1 MKTNSIEVTLKDYTH
16 VAQVLAD
23 SKLIDTTNIVI
34 NATFHRLRNRPTLPK
49 GQVYIKSLYE
59 KMNDDDQFNAEFLIQ
74 EYAEIRMKK
83 SNLSSQRRAVV
94 ADIVEQA
101 INELLDQNKL
111 TVVPGSVFAVHNER
125 ARMKVVSI
133 DNEEETLVI
142 SFKKKRETWSF
153 IKLIDGIRSNV
164 LTLAYDK
171 DKEGL

>member
-34 NATFHRLRNRPTLPK
+34 NATFHRLRNRPALPK

-94 ADIVEQA
+94 ADVVEQA
-101 INELLDQNKL
+101 LQGLLDQSKL
-111 TVVPGSVFAVHNER
+111 TIVPGCVFAVRNER

>member
-1 MKTNSIEVTLKDYTH
+1 METNSIEVTLKDYTH

-23 SKLIDTTNIVI
+23 SGLI
-34 NATFHRLRNRPTLPK
+34 NATNNAVNNIFHKLRNRPLLPK
-49 GQVYIKSLYE
+49 GEVYIKTLYE
-59 KMNDDDQFNAEFLIQ
+59 KMNDDGQLDAEFLIQ

-83 SNLSSQRRAVV
+83 SNLSSQRRVVV
-94 ADIVEQA
+94 ADVVEEA

-111 TVVPGSVFAVHNER
+111 TVVPGSVFAVRNSR
-125 ARMKVVSI
+125 ARMKIVSI

-153 IKLIDGIRSNV
+153 IKLINGIRSNV
-164 LTLAYDK
+164 LIMAYDK

>member
-16 VAQVLAD
+16 VAHVLAD
-23 SKLIDTTNIVI
+23 SKLINTTN
-34 NATFHRLRNRPTLPK
+34 NAVNNIFHKLRNRPLLPK
-49 GQVYIKSLYE
+49 GEVYIKTLYE
-59 KMNDDDQFNAEFLIQ
+59 KMNDDGQLDAEFLIQ

-94 ADIVEQA
+94 ADVVEEA

-111 TVVPGSVFAVHNER
+111 TVVPGSVFAVRNSR

-133 DNEEETLVI
+133 DNEEETLII
-142 SFKKKRETWSF
+142 SFKNKRETWSF
-153 IKLIDGIRSNV
+153 IKLVDGIRNNV

>member
-23 SKLIDTTNIVI
+23 SKLIDTTNNVI
-34 NATFHRLRNRPTLPK
+34 NAIFHSLRNRPALPK
-49 GQVYIKSLYE
+49 GEVYIKSLYE

-94 ADIVEQA
+94 ADVVEEA
-101 INELLDQNKL
+101 IQELLDQNKL
-111 TVVPGSVFAVHNER
+111 TIVPGCIFSVRNER

>member
-23 SKLIDTTNIVI
+23 SKLIDTTNNVI
-34 NATFHRLRNRPTLPK
+34 NAIFHSLRNRPALPK
-49 GQVYIKSLYE
+49 GEVYIKSLYE

-94 ADIVEQA
+94 ADVVEQA
-101 INELLDQNKL
+101 IQELLDQNKL
-111 TVVPGSVFAVHNER
+111 TIVPGCIFSVRNER

-164 LTLAYDK
+164 ITLAYDK

>member
-1 MKTNSIEVTLKDYTH
+1 METNSIKLTLKDYTH

-23 SKLIDTTNIVI
+23 SKLIDTTNNVI
-34 NATFHRLRNRPTLPK
+34 NATFHSLRNRPILPK
-49 GQVYIKSLYE
+49 GEVYIKSLYE

-83 SNLSSQRRAVV
+83 SNLSSQRRVVV
-94 ADIVEQA
+94 ADVVEQA
-101 INELLDQNKL
+101 IQELLDQNKL
-111 TVVPGSVFAVHNER
+111 TIVPGCIFSVRNVR
-125 ARMKVVSI
+125 ARMKIVSI
-133 DNEEETLVI
+133 DNKNETLVI
-142 SFKKKRETWSF
+142 SFKNKRETWSF

>member
-23 SKLIDTTNIVI
+23 SGLI
-34 NATFHRLRNRPTLPK
+34 NATNNAVNNIFHKLRNRPLLQK
-49 GQVYIKSLYE
+49 GEVYIKTLYE
-59 KMNDDDQFNAEFLIQ
+59 KMNDDGQLDAEFLIQ

-83 SNLSSQRRAVV
+83 SSLSSQRRAVV
-94 ADIVEQA
+94 VDVVEQA
-101 INELLDQNKL
+101 IQELLDQNKL
-111 TVVPGSVFAVHNER
+111 TIVPGCVFGVRNER

-164 LTLAYDK
+164 LIMAYDK

>member
-1 MKTNSIEVTLKDYTH
+1 MKTNSIEVTLKDYAH
-16 VAQVLAD
+16 VAHVLAD
-23 SKLIDTTNIVI
+23 SKLIDTTNNVI
-34 NATFHRLRNRPTLPK
+34 DATFQRLRNRPILPK
-49 GQVYIKSLYE
+49 GEVYIKSLYE

-74 EYAEIRMKK
+74 QYAEIRMKK

-94 ADIVEQA
+94 VDVVEQA
-101 INELLDQNKL
+101 IQELLDQNKL
-111 TVVPGSVFAVHNER
+111 TIIPGSIFSVRNER
-125 ARMKVVSI
+125 ARMKIVSI